1 MNPVGHPAPDH
12 VQPIVTSPNAEARL
26 VVVDSATTSPPA
38 GRCVAFWSS
47 RDVPSGAYSI
57 PYFVE
62 QHAKRLSDEYISWA
76 HDIGAFPVRGRD
88 VRTRLTFGRLLS
100 FWWMTL
106 IAEKE
111 PLRSAAI
118 YEVFKLRTLELL
130 YRDEG
135 CRGVLYV
142 GRDRALA
149 RTLCTWCAGLGVPYL
164 QQSGVSAVE
173 HPRAGDQ
180 RSPGDADAG
189 PSRHFPHVAQA
200 IWFLISRWFRQV
212 RPARKISL
220 PAGTAGPRSTIV
232 TFFPNVD
239 LQRTRDG
246 HFWSRYWE
254 DLHRVLDESS
264 EPVDW
269 VWVYVGSS
277 QMTYREA
284 VDLLNACN
292 KRGGDKYRYF
302 LLDQFV
308 TAGTL
313 ARALRIYGRVVW
325 AGARLSSARTAF
337 RLGDS
342 DMNFFPIMADDWRTS
357 LFGVV
362 AADGALQIAAFE
374 EMARRMP
381 EGSWLLF
388 PWENQPWELALISAW
403 RRYHLGR
410 IIGAQHSA
418 LGQLALRSFVDPREL
433 TVEGAVQRPMPD
445 VLAVNGSGARD
456 LLVNNLYPPERI
468 VMTEALRYPG
478 LRSVARKT
486 CDEHRTLLVFT
497 GYKRSETTFQLGLLA
512 DALRAIEAGQYDR
525 FLIKPHPFCPI
536 EPLLNAINF
545 AIQPT
550 VTTEPISAL
559 WEQADVVFAA
569 NSTSAT
575 IEAIY
580 SGFPTAVCAPAD
592 EMNISPALGLGVP
605 IVGTVA
611 ELLDFLRH
619 PRRAMC
625 PSDYFVVDD
634 ALPRW
639 RSLLSTS

>member
-1 MNPVGHPAPDH
+1 VNLAGRPDH
-12 VQPIVTSPNAEARL
+12 SQPIVTSANADSRL
-26 VVVDSATTSPPA
+26 VVVDSPTTSPPA
-38 GRCVAFWSS
+38 ARCVAFWSS
-47 RDVPSGAYSI
+47 REVPAGAYSV
-57 PYFVE
+57 PYLVE
-62 QHAKRLSDEYISWA
+62 QQATRLRDEYISWT

-88 VRTRLTFGRLLS
+88 VRTRLTFGRYLS

-118 YEVFKLRTLELL
+118 YKVFKLRALELL
-130 YRDEG
+130 YRDQV
-135 CRGVLYV
+135 CRGVLYL
-142 GRDRALA
+142 GCDRALA
-149 RTLCTWCAGLGVPYL
+149 RTMRAWCAGLGHPY
-164 QQSGVSAVE
+164 QQQPDASSRGHSL
-173 HPRAGDQ
+173 AGD
-180 RSPGDADAG
+180 PGDPDAG
-189 PSRHFPHVAQA
+189 PSRHFPHIAQA
-200 IWFLISRWFRQV
+200 IWFLIARWVRQV
-212 RPARKISL
+212 RPARKMSL
-220 PAGTAGPRSTIV
+220 PSAIAGPRSTVV

-254 DLHRVLDESS
+254 GLHGVLDESS
-264 EPVDW
+264 EHVDW
-269 VWVYVGSS
+269 VWLYVGSG
-277 QMTYREA
+277 QMPYSEA
-284 VDLLNACN
+284 MDLLDACN
-292 KRGGDKYRYF
+292 KQGGDKYRYF

-308 TAGTL
+308 TPRTL
-313 ARALRIYGRVVW
+313 VRALRIYARVVW
-325 AGARLSSARTAF
+325 AGVRLSSVRTAF

-342 DMNFFPIMADDWRTS
+342 DLNFFPIMADDWRSS

-403 RRYHLGR
+403 RRCHLGR

-433 TVEGAVQRPMPD
+433 TAEDVVQRPMPD

-456 LLVNNLYPPERI
+456 LMVNNRYPAERI

-478 LRSVARKT
+478 LSSVARKT
-486 CDEHRTLLVFT
+486 SEQHRTLLIFT

-512 DALRAIEAGQYDR
+512 DASRAIEEGEYER
-525 FLIKPHPFCPI
+525 FLIKPHPFCPV
-536 EPLLNAINF
+536 EPLMNATRF

-559 WEQADVVFAA
+559 WQQADVVFAA
-569 NSTSAT
+569 NSTSAA
-575 IEAIY
+575 IEAVY

-619 PRRAMC
+619 PRRAIC

-639 RSLLSTS
+639 RALLSGS